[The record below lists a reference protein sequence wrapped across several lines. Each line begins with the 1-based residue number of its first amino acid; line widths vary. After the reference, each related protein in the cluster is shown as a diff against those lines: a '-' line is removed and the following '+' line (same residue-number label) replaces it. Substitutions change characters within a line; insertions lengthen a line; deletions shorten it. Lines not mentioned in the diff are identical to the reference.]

1 MLRPALTIALLS
13 ATALAQGEVRFNR
26 DVRPILS
33 DRCFSCHG
41 PDRAHRK
48 AGLRLDTEEGAREAL
63 RAGSRADSEVWLRIV
78 HEDPEERMPPASSG
92 KELSADEIEVIGRW
106 IDEGARFEEHWAWS
120 VPVRPKR
127 PKPVDRAW
135 GEQPLDD
142 FVLAGLE
149 AAGLAPS
156 GDADA
161 WTLVRRLHLDLT
173 GLPPTPEEA
182 LSFVEDR
189 RRDRVE
195 RRVEELLDS
204 PRHAERLAVWWLDLV
219 RFADTVGY
227 HGDQEHSVEPYRD
240 YVLKAFHENYPF
252 DRFTRE
258 QLAGDL
264 LPDRTDEQWIAS
276 AYNRLLQTTHEGG
289 AQAGEYLAK
298 YAADRVRN
306 VSQVWLGATMGCA
319 ECHDHKYDPYTQA
332 DFYKL
337 AAFFADVDEARCF
350 SAPNTTPT
358 KRPPQVDLP
367 GPFAHQVDKRTVLVT
382 VSIEPRPT
390 RVLARGD
397 WMDESGPL
405 VEPGVPDVLPPLRG
419 VKGRATRLDLAR
431 WLTRPD
437 HPQTARVVVNRL
449 WAMFFGRGLAP
460 DLGDNGSQGGWPSHP
475 ELLDWLAVDFVKNG
489 WDLRHVIRSIVTS
502 RAYRQASEPRA
513 DLAAVDPAN
522 VLLGRQRTWRL
533 EAEFVRDLALFAS
546 GLLVEQL
553 GGDRGRPYQPP
564 GYYAHLNFPPRKY
577 EADEDAGQ
585 YRRGVYVHW
594 QRMFLHP
601 MLKAFDA
608 PTREEC
614 TAERFASN
622 TPLQALT
629 LLNDPTF
636 VEAAR
641 VFAARIVG
649 WSGDDEDRLARA
661 FTTVVVREPRA
672 DEIEVL
678 AEVLAEHRAAYRA
691 DEAAARELL
700 GIGLAPPADGNPPA
714 ELAAWT
720 SVARVL
726 LNLHEG
732 ITRR

>member
-1 MLRPALTIALLS
+1 MLRQALTLALCS
-13 ATALAQGEVRFNR
+13 VPALAQGELRFNR

-41 PDRAHRK
+41 PDSTHRK
-48 AGLRLDTEEGAREAL
+48 AGLRLDTEDGAREAL
-63 RAGSRADSEVWLRIV
+63 LAGSRNDSELWLRIV
-78 HEDPEERMPPASSG
+78 HDDPDERMPPASSG
-92 KELSADEIEVIGRW
+92 KELSAEEIEVLGRW
-106 IDEGARFEEHWAWS
+106 IDEGARFEEHWAW
-120 VPVRPKR
+120 VAPNRPERPAVRDAR
-127 PKPVDRAW
+127 WA
-135 GEQPLDD
+135 EQPIDD

-156 GDADA
+156 PDADA

-173 GLPPTPEEA
+173 GLPPTPDEA
-182 LSFVEDR
+182 RSFVEDGR
-189 RRDRVE
+189 ADRIE
-195 RRVEELLDS
+195 RRVEELLAS
-204 PRHAERLAVWWLDLV
+204 PRHAERLATWWLDLV

-240 YVLKAFHENYPF
+240 YVLKAFLENYPF

-264 LPDRTDEQWIAS
+264 LPERTDEQWIAS

-289 AQAGEYLAK
+289 AQPGEYLAK

-332 DFYKL
+332 DFYRL
-337 AAFFADVDEARCF
+337 AAFFADVDEDKCF
-350 SAPNTTPT
+350 AAPNTTPT
-358 KRPPQVDLP
+358 KRPPQMDLP
-367 GPFAHQVDKRTVLVT
+367 GPFAHQTEKRPVLVT
-382 VSIEPRPT
+382 VSVAPRPT

-405 VEPGVPDVLPPLRG
+405 VDPGVPEVLPPLEG
-419 VKGRATRLDLAR
+419 VDGRATRLDLAH
-431 WLTRPD
+431 WLVRGD

-449 WAMFFGRGLAP
+449 WAMFFGRGIAR

-475 ELLDWLAVDFVKNG
+475 ELLDWLAVELVDSG

-502 RAYRQASEPRA
+502 RAYRQASTARA
-513 DLAAVDPAN
+513 DLAVADPAN
-522 VLLGRQRTWRL
+522 VLLGRQRSWRL

-553 GGDRGRPYQPP
+553 GGDKGRPYQPA

-577 EADEDAGQ
+577 QADEDAGQ
-585 YRRGVYVHW
+585 YRRGLYVHW

-601 MLKAFDA
+601 MLRAFDA

-614 TAERFASN
+614 TAERSTSN

-649 WSGDDEDRLARA
+649 WPGDDADRLAQA
-661 FTTVVVREPRA
+661 FTTVVVRDPRA
-672 DEIEVL
+672 DELEVL
-678 AEVLAEHRAAYRA
+678 AEVLGEHRAAYRA
-691 DEAAARELL
+691 DEAAAREVL
-700 GIGLAPPADGNPPA
+700 GIGLAPAAEGTPPA

>member
-1 MLRPALTIALLS
+1 MLRPVLTLALCS
-13 ATALAQGEVRFNR
+13 VPALAQGDLRFNR

-41 PDRAHRK
+41 PDSTHRK
-48 AGLRLDTEEGAREAL
+48 AGLRLDTEEGSREAL
-63 RAGSRADSEVWLRIV
+63 RAESREDSELWLRIV
-78 HEDPEERMPPASSG
+78 HEDPDERMPPASSG
-92 KELSADEIEVIGRW
+92 KELTAEEIEVLGRW
-106 IDEGARFEEHWAWS
+106 IDEGARYEEHWAW
-120 VPVRPKR
+120 VAPARPER
-127 PKPVDRAW
+127 PANRDAGW
-135 GEQPLDD
+135 ATQPIDD

-182 LSFVEDR
+182 RAFVEDER
-189 RRDRVE
+189 PDRVA
-195 RRVEELLDS
+195 RRVDALLTS
-204 PRHAERLAVWWLDLV
+204 PRHAERLATWWLDLV

-264 LPDRTDEQWIAS
+264 LPERTDEQWIAS

-289 AQAGEYLAK
+289 AQPGEYLAK

-332 DFYKL
+332 DFYRL
-337 AAFFADVDEARCF
+337 AAFFADVDEDKGF
-350 SAPNTTPT
+350 GAPNTTPT
-358 KRPPQVDLP
+358 KRPPQMDLP
-367 GPFAHQVDKRTVLVT
+367 GPFAHQTEKRPVLVT
-382 VSIEPRPT
+382 VSVAPRPT

-405 VEPGVPDVLPPLRG
+405 VDPGVPEVLPPLEG
-419 VKGRATRLDLAR
+419 VDGRATRLDLAN
-431 WLTRPD
+431 WLVRGE

-449 WAMFFGRGLAP
+449 WAMFFGRGLAR
-460 DLGDNGSQGGWPSHP
+460 DLGDNGSQGGWPTHP
-475 ELLDWLAVDFVKNG
+475 ELLDWLAVELVDSG

-502 RAYRQASEPRA
+502 STYRQDSAPRA
-513 DLAAVDPAN
+513 DLAATDPGNA
-522 VLLGRQRTWRL
+522 LLGRQRSWRL
-533 EAEFVRDLALFAS
+533 EAEFVRDLALYAS

-553 GGDRGRPYQPP
+553 GGDKGRPYQPA

-577 EADEDAGQ
+577 KADEGAGQ
-585 YRRGVYVHW
+585 YRRGLYVHW

-601 MLKAFDA
+601 MLRAFDA

-614 TAERFASN
+614 TAERSTSN

-641 VFAARIVG
+641 VFGARISG
-649 WSGDDEDRLARA
+649 WPGDDADRIERA
-661 FTTVVVREPRA
+661 FRTVVVRAPAA
-672 DEIEVL
+672 DEVEVL
-678 AEVLAEHRAAYRA
+678 AEILAEHRAEYRS

-700 GIGLAPPADGNPPA
+700 GIGLAATPESGTPA

>member
-1 MLRPALTIALLS
+1 MLRPALTFALLT
-13 ATALAQGEVRFNR
+13 APALAQGELRFNR

-63 RAGSRADSEVWLRIV
+63 RPGSRQDSEVWLRVV
-78 HEDPEERMPPASSG
+78 HADPDERMPPASSG
-92 KELSADEIEVIGRW
+92 KELSPDEIEVVGRW

-120 VPVRPKR
+120 APVRPSR
-127 PKPVDRAW
+127 PEATDRAW
-135 GEQPLDD
+135 AAQPIDD

-149 AAGLAPS
+149 AAGIAPS
-156 GDADA
+156 PDADA

-182 LSFVEDR
+182 RAFVDDR
-189 RRDRVE
+189 SPDRVA
-195 RRVEELLDS
+195 RRVDELLAS

-240 YVLKAFHENYPF
+240 YVLKAFLENYPF

-289 AQAGEYLAK
+289 AQPGEYLAK

-319 ECHDHKYDPYTQA
+319 ECHDHKYDPYSQA
-332 DFYKL
+332 DFYRL
-337 AAFFADVDEARCF
+337 AAFFADVDEDKCF
-350 SAPNTTPT
+350 GAPNTTPT

-367 GPFAHQVDKRTVLVT
+367 GPLAHQTTPRPVLVT
-382 VSIEPRPT
+382 VSVEPRPT

-405 VEPGVPDVLPPLRG
+405 VDPGVPDVLPPLEG
-419 VKGRATRLDLAR
+419 VAGRATRLDLAR

-449 WAMFFGRGLAP
+449 WAMFFGRGIAP

-475 ELLDWLAVDFVKNG
+475 ELLDWLAIEFVESG
-489 WDLRHVIRSIVTS
+489 WDLRHVIRTIVTS
-502 RAYRQASEPRA
+502 RAYRQGSGPNA
-513 DLAAVDPAN
+513 DAAAVDPGN

-553 GGDRGRPYQPP
+553 GGDKGRPYQPP

-577 EADEDAGQ
+577 KHDEDTGQ

-601 MLKAFDA
+601 MLRAFDA

-614 TAERFASN
+614 TAERSTSN
-622 TPLQALT
+622 TPIQALT

-641 VFAARIVG
+641 VFAARIVD
-649 WSGDDEDRLARA
+649 WAGDDEDRLARA
-661 FTTVVVREPRA
+661 FATVLVREPRA
-672 DEIEVL
+672 DEVEVL

-700 GIGLAPPADGNPPA
+700 GIGLAPAPDGSPPA

-732 ITRR
+732 LTRR